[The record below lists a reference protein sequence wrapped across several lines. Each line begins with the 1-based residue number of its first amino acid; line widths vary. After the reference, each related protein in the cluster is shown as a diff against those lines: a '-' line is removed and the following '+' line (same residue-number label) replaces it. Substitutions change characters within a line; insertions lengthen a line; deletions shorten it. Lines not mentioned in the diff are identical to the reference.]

1 VPGENLGPLI
11 AELRA
16 IELWNRSREK
26 GAQGYQ
32 IYKVGFE
39 ARKMRRLEIMRQ
51 IEALQEKA
59 HRDSEG
65 CCGRTR

>member
-1 VPGENLGPLI
+1 MPDGKQEALM

-16 IELWNRSREK
+16 IELWNQSREK
-26 GAQGYQ
+26 GIHGYQ

-51 IEALQEKA
+51 IEALQGKA
-59 HRDSEG
+59 DGDSEG